1 MNKHRLSTPILFL
14 VLILLLTSLACG
26 LTPQIISSE
35 GEATPI
41 SIQEAVATAMA
52 VEMEETTAVEAM
64 EREVVAVDQPT
75 AVLHTL
81 SLESNMIQ
89 LYQEV
94 NPSVVQIVVLA
105 SPGAQ
110 LPLGSGSGFVYD
122 EQGHIVTNNHVI
134 EGAPYLEVV
143 FADGIRK
150 RATIVGTDVDSDLA
164 VIKVES
170 LPDGVKPVPLGDSS
184 QLQVGQLAV
193 AIGSPF
199 GEAGSMTLGIVSGL
213 GRSMPSQRII
223 EGTMSSYSLPQ
234 VIQTDAPIN
243 PGNSGGPLLNLQGEV
258 IGVNSAIR
266 TTTGFN
272 SGVGFAIPV
281 NAVHRIAPALIENGV
296 YVYPFMGVTIGNLAL
311 DDIEQLG
318 VQGALVVNVGPGSPA
333 AQAGL
338 ISGQNSR
345 AGDIILAIDD
355 TTIRNPDDL
364 ISHLVFETEVGQTVQ
379 LTILRNGQTI
389 TVPLTLSERP

>member
-1 MNKHRLSTPILFL
+1 MNKYRLSAPFLFFVL
-14 VLILLLTSLACG
+14 VLLLTSLACG
-26 LTPQIISSE
+26 LTPRIISSE

-52 VEMEETTAVEAM
+52 VELEEVTVAEAH
-64 EREVVAVDQPT
+64 EAEVVVLTQPSAAVP
-75 AVLHTL
+75 VNG
-81 SLESNMIQ
+81 LESNLIW
-89 LYQEV
+89 LYEEV
-94 NPSVVQIVVLA
+94 NPSVVQIVVRA
-105 SPGAQ
+105 SADAQ
-110 LPLGSGSGFVYD
+110 FLLGSGSGFVYD
-122 EQGHIVTNNHVI
+122 EQGHIVTNNHVV

-150 RATIVGTDVDSDLA
+150 RATIAGTDVDSDLA

-296 YVYPFMGVTIGNLAL
+296 YVYPFMGVTIQDLSL
-311 DDIEQLG
+311 DEIERLG
-318 VQGALVVNVGPGSPA
+318 VQGARVMNIGAGSPA

-338 ISGQNSR
+338 ISSQNNR
-345 AGDIILAIDD
+345 TGDIILAIDD
-355 TTIRNPDDL
+355 TTIRSADDL

-379 LTILRNGQTI
+379 LTVLRDGRTMTI
-389 TVPLTLSERP
+389 PLTLGERP